1 MAALPQDDRLKI
13 WRGIMRYGS
22 KPDTRQIWDGMTKTD
37 LQAAVNAADD
47 WADAN
52 AASFNSALPAA
63 FRTNANNG
71 QKALLLALVVLA
83 RYNPAA
89 VRKIVG
95 DVD

>member
-1 MAALPQDDRLKI
+1 
-13 WRGIMRYGS
+13 MRYGS